1 MSINKM
7 DPIQQLKTTLHAY
20 KDVDNRMNDLN
31 KEVFALRAERKE
43 LEIAMASI
51 LSRPELQAIDKL
63 EIKDDNSY
71 VRIGRPNTWTKP
83 WSLSKK
89 DLEPALTA
97 YFQQSGT
104 PTAEACFKY
113 ICETQRK
120 SGNEFTFER
129 VIKKRK
135 NE

>member
-1 MSINKM
+1 M
-7 DPIQQLKTTLHAY
+7 DPIQQLKTVLHTY
-20 KDVDNRMNDLN
+20 KDVDNRICDLN
-31 KEVFALRAERKE
+31 KDVFALRAERKE
-43 LEIAMASI
+43 LEVTMASI

-71 VRIGRPNTWTKP
+71 VRIGRPDAWTKP

-89 DLEPALTA
+89 ELEATLTE
-97 YFQQSGT
+97 YFQLTNT
-104 PTAEACFKY
+104 PTADGCFKH
-113 ICETQRK
+113 ICDTQRK
-120 SGNEFTFER
+120 PGKEFVFER